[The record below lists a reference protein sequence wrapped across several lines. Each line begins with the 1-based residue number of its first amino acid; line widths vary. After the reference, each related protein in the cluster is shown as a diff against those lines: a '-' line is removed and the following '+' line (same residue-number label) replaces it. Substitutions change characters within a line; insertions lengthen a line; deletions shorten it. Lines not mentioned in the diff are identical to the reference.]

1 MLKDSGDG
9 PAHPTKFSQPDL
21 EEALAHSE
29 DDDNERQ
36 LKANFVQQLTGY
48 YDLHEMDFGSDF
60 EI

>member
-1 MLKDSGDG
+1 MIMLKDSGDG

-21 EEALAHSE
+21 EEAL
-29 DDDNERQ
+29 
-36 LKANFVQQLTGY
+36 QQLTGY